1 MPKVLTFEK
10 LGRMMYLR
18 SIGFSQE
25 EIGKEI
31 GVTQEAIS
39 YNLRKIKE
47 RATEEGTLTPFFML
61 LAGAADAG
69 LGNFAEY
76 LFGKQARLFPCPECG
91 KPIAYKSST
100 CFWCSAHLTNKDW
113 VESEN
118 FKEKEEREKI

>member
-1 MPKVLTFEK
+1 MPRVLTFEK

-18 SIGFSQE
+18 SIGLSQE
-25 EIGKEI
+25 EIAKEL

-47 RATEEGTLTPFFML
+47 RAAVGGSLTPFFML

-76 LFGKQARLFPCPECG
+76 LLGKHARFFPCPECG
-91 KPIAYKSST
+91 NPIAYKSST
-100 CFWCSAHLTNKDW
+100 CFWCGTQLTDKDW

-118 FKEKEEREKI
+118 SKEKEER